1 MRKITLEQ
9 VKNLW
14 RSRDYVNNK
23 FCDWELQEEYPKT
36 FVYIYFYFELEK
48 GDHIPAGWP
57 DFFENRKVGVKL
69 WEVDD
74 DFVEEEDD
82 DDYRKFWTK
91 LENRMELTDP
101 GDEDNKEWDLLEA
114 VEQINKVL
122 EDYYDRY
129 DEEYEPTEEFAR
141 AMEGIY
147 E

>member
-36 FVYIYFYFELEK
+36 VVYIYFYFELEK

-57 DFFENRKVGVKL
+57 DFFENRKIGVRL
-69 WEVDD
+69 WEAESDEED
-74 DFVEEEDD
+74 EEDD
-82 DDYRKFWTK
+82 YRSFWTN

-101 GDEDNKEWDLLEA
+101 GDEDDKELDLLQA
-114 VEQINKVL
+114 VAEINGIL
-122 EDYYDRY
+122 EDYYETY
-129 DEEYEPTEEFAR
+129 DEEYEPTEEFSK

>member
-1 MRKITLEQ
+1 MRKITLAQ

-57 DFFENRKVGVKL
+57 DFFKNRKIGVRL
-69 WEVDD
+69 WEAESDEED
-74 DFVEEEDD
+74 EEDD
-82 DDYRKFWTK
+82 YRNFWTN
-91 LENRMELTDP
+91 LENRMELTDA
-101 GDEDNKEWDLLEA
+101 GDEYDKEWDLLQA
-114 VEQINKVL
+114 VKKINEVL
-122 EDYYDRY
+122 DDYYECY
-129 DEEYEPTEEFAR
+129 DEEYEPTEEFAK